1 MANRIWSPPKGRKGW
16 TLIVLLTSQY
26 LILLQSIAECALVI
40 LLYVM
45 KRVDS
50 TMAPSLILSLIAS
63 FFSIP
68 FVVLHTVLA
77 WHFKKTPAL
86 NVPRTRMHL
95 ACSYLP
101 RFMIMLWLAAS
112 AAGLIVVSKQP
123 ICIGGHSEI
132 FWQAGVSC
140 ILHRASVIVAVFSFT
155 AVCALF
161 CAVELCHRPY
171 DASLMG
177 LYTPQRPPRERSTF
191 SGSSWES
198 ETLKNEI
205 FYLCR
210 HPNAGP
216 GNGEL
221 YWSPNVSSIFEQPV
235 QPPSIRYPAAAR
247 TRPRL
252 RISTHAAS
260 ITPEIHHQSSAA
272 PENISPKESPVK
284 NAPKSATGSVVSG
297 ASPISRAPTPLAS
310 QNPSNPDVTIPAIP
324 ELPGVPS
331 PPTKSKHTR
340 QKSSVS
346 SRKRFLPKAWL
357 KSDPLSADPQIRAL
371 SSPDLGAEMQPQ
383 TDEESNANNNITD
396 TSSSIMSTPP
406 ELLRQASCPS
416 PTPAAAVPPKPESK
430 PPADPPTTPTPPAIS
445 IRSGSPPAVR
455 PPEPLTVCKSR
466 SSYIAPPPPRSIH
479 HPHHPNYVPSPPN
492 HPSHGPP
499 QAHGRAH
506 GHGRPLPSSETDGIR
521 RHNTGRLS
529 SNPYRQFDRS
539 QILRHTQSHRYQR
552 HQDSRRFHS
561 QRNRFDPSCALPPI
575 PHSDDVEIVYP
586 STRRSRSSTYGGLG
600 VATDGLGM
608 MRAGTRS
615 SVNLSSGVVFM
626 GGENHIDP
634 NTYRG
639 TQRTS
644 IHGLLV

>member
-1 MANRIWSPPKGRKGW
+1 MANGIWSPPKGRRGW
-16 TLIVLLTSQY
+16 TLIVLLISQY
-26 LILLQSIAECALVI
+26 LILLQSIAECVLVI
-40 LLYVM
+40 LLYAM

-50 TMAPSLILSLIAS
+50 TMAPSLVLSLIAS

-68 FVVLHTVLA
+68 FVFLHTLLA
-77 WHFKKTPAL
+77 WQFKKSPAF
-86 NVPRTRMHL
+86 NVPRTRIHM

-101 RFMIMLWLAAS
+101 RFMIMLWLAAT

-123 ICIGGHSEI
+123 ACIAGHSRI
-132 FWQAGVSC
+132 FWKAGVGC
-140 ILHRASVIVAVFSFT
+140 ALHRASVIVAVFSFAT
-155 AVCALF
+155 VSALF

-191 SGSSWES
+191 SSSSWES

-235 QPPSIRYPAAAR
+235 RPPSIRCPAPAR
-247 TRPRL
+247 TRPQL
-252 RISTHAAS
+252 RISTHTAS
-260 ITPEIHHQSSAA
+260 IKPEIHQSSTA
-272 PENISPKESPVK
+272 PTPID
-284 NAPKSATGSVVSG
+284 NAPKSVTGSVVSD
-297 ASPISRAPTPLAS
+297 ASPISRNPTPWAS
-310 QNPSNPDVTIPAIP
+310 QNPSKPDVTIPAIP

-331 PPTKSKHTR
+331 PPAKSKHTR

-346 SRKRFLPKAWL
+346 SRRRFLPKAWL

-383 TDEESNANNNITD
+383 TEEGSNANNNITD

-406 ELLRQASCPS
+406 ELVRQTSCPS
-416 PTPAAAVPPKPESK
+416 PMQAATVPPKPESN
-430 PPADPPTTPTPPAIS
+430 PPTTPTPRAMSTAP
-445 IRSGSPPAVR
+445 GSPPAVL
-455 PPEPLTVCKSR
+455 PPEPLTVRKSR
-466 SSYIAPPPPRSIH
+466 SSYIAPPPRSIH
-479 HPHHPNYVPSPPN
+479 HPHNPNYVPPPPN

-499 QAHGRAH
+499 PHGRGH

-521 RHNTGRLS
+521 RHNTRRHS
-529 SNPYRQFDRS
+529 STPYRQFDRS
-539 QILRHTQSHRYQR
+539 QILRHTQSHRYHR
-552 HQDSRRFHS
+552 HQDPRRFHG
-561 QRNRFDPSCALPPI
+561 QRNRFDPSRALPPI

-586 STRRSRSSTYGGLG
+586 STRRSRSSTYGGFG
-600 VATDGLGM
+600 VTTDGLGM

-615 SVNLSSGVVFM
+615 SVNLSSGVVFT
-626 GGENHIDP
+626 GKENQIDP

-639 TQRTS
+639 AQRTS
-644 IHGLLV
+644 IHGLLA